1 MLEGQRGA
9 LRSPT
14 ISDERAGR
22 RPYDG
27 VMGDDAEPATLSV
40 TVFYR
45 ERIAM
50 PPNAALIV
58 TLADVSRADAPAET
72 VASRRIEEPG
82 NVPIEVEIPYDPSI
96 IDDRLTYAVRA
107 TIEVDGEMWW
117 TSTQAHQVLT
127 HGAPDH
133 VEVMVSRVIG

>member
-1 MLEGQRGA
+1 
-9 LRSPT
+9 
-14 ISDERAGR
+14 
-22 RPYDG
+22 
-27 VMGDDAEPATLSV
+27 MGDDAAPTTLTV

-82 NVPIEVEIPYDPSI
+82 NVPIDIELTYDPSI
-96 IDDRLTYAVRA
+96 IDERSTYAVRA
-107 TIEVDGEMWW
+107 TIAVDGKMWW
-117 TSTQAHQVLT
+117 SSTEAQHVLT
-127 HGAPDH
+127 
-133 VEVMVSRVIG
+133 